1 MAYAR
6 TLAGGTARDMDAAI
20 ILTYRCN
27 ARCRMCK
34 TWQFPTKVAEE
45 FTPELLRKLPDG
57 LGRVNLTGG
66 EPLLRKDLGV
76 IVDILAPKAHRL
88 EISTNGYFTE
98 RLVEIGR
105 RHPELTVRIS
115 LEGLQEVNDDV
126 RGMKDGF
133 RRAMRSFYGLRDAG
147 VKDLGF
153 AVTIQD
159 DNAADLINLYRM
171 VDDLDAEFAQAV
183 PHNSYYF
190 HTDDN
195 EIKDVAK
202 VQAAIRDLMTEFLR
216 SRKPKQWF
224 RAYLNRGLV
233 DFVAGAPRRL
243 ECTGGSDIF
252 FLDPWGAVYPCN
264 GRDMSMGNLHD
275 MEFDDLWHGAKAV
288 EVRTQVR
295 ACERRCWMTGT
306 AVPAMKRN
314 LPSVAWWVAR
324 NKVRVAVGRPIDLG
338 D

>member
-1 MAYAR
+1 
-6 TLAGGTARDMDAAI
+6 MDAAI

-27 ARCRMCK
+27 ARCRMCN
-34 TWQFPTKVAEE
+34 TWQYPTKISEE
-45 FTPELLRKLPDG
+45 FKPDLLRKLPDG

-66 EPLLRKDLGV
+66 EPLLRKDIDE
-76 IVDILAPKAHRL
+76 IVDIMAPKAHRL
-88 EISTNGYFTE
+88 EISTNGYFTD

-105 RHPELTVRIS
+105 RHPEITVRIS
-115 LEGLQEVNDDV
+115 IEGLQQVNDEV
-126 RGMKDGF
+126 RGIKDGF
-133 RRAMRSFYGLRDAG
+133 RRAMRSFRGLRAVG
-147 VKDLGF
+147 VRDLGF

-159 DNAADLINLYRM
+159 DNADDLIDLYRM

-190 HTDDN
+190 HTEDN
-195 EIKDVAK
+195 TIKDVPK
-202 VQAAIRDLMTEFLR
+202 VQAAIRDLMAEFLR

-233 DFVAGAPRRL
+233 DFVAGAERRL

-252 FLDPWGAVYPCN
+252 FLDPWGEVYPCN
-264 GRDMSMGNLHD
+264 GRAMSMGNLHE
-275 MEFDDLWHGAKAV
+275 MEFDELWNSAQAD
-288 EVRTQVR
+288 EVRSAVR
-295 ACERRCWMTGT
+295 VCDRRCWMTGT

-314 LPSVAWWVAR
+314 LPGVVWWVAR
-324 NKVRVAVGRPIDLG
+324 NKVRVALGRPIDLG